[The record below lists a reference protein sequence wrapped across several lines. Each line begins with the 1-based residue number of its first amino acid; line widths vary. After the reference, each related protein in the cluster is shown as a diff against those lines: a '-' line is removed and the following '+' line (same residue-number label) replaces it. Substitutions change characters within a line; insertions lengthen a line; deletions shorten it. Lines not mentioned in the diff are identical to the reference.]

1 MHRKEVACTVAIA
14 LLVGLS
20 RVWIPLGA
28 TGRRLVE
35 DRLCSSD
42 GPQVGIGKVSFRLP
56 LEVRIDTL
64 RLRSSLGLQ
73 LRDVRIDL
81 AVRPLLAGRIE
92 PSAVHVDS
100 LRAQLPSTDRLDV
113 DRIRVCWLHMPIL
126 AGPRPLSDLDRM
138 EVENIGVSDPSG
150 NELAD
155 ARDADLFR
163 RWGRW
168 KLDVAS
174 AHLPGRIR
182 LDDMELEQS
191 PETTSVFSVHGHLLD
206 GRIDG
211 RLSAGPAPRL
221 DVELRKLD
229 LSRLPL
235 LSMDFPSESRMT
247 GIVSGKLRLRRAAKA
262 DAFDF
267 SGELA
272 GDSIRMAG
280 FPFQKSMLIRS
291 FLPEFADNISFGR
304 VSRLEGRLDPRG
316 LDVLDARI
324 EGHPLTVCAKG
335 RVRPGGAH
343 RLDLDCALDPAFARS
358 RTGLVRDAMEPR
370 SDGRFHLGA
379 ILEGRPNAQNLEISG
394 HTMGHAVGSV
404 LRSIF

>member
-1 MHRKEVACTVAIA
+1 
-14 LLVGLS
+14 
-20 RVWIPLGA
+20 VWIPLGA

-155 ARDADLFR
+155 ARDADLNR
-163 RWGRW
+163 REDRW

-174 AHLPGRIR
+174 AHLPGMIR
-182 LDDMELEQS
+182 FDDMELEQS
-191 PETTSVFSVHGHLLD
+191 PETTSIFSVHGRLLD
-206 GRIDG
+206 GRIEG
-211 RLSAGPAPRL
+211 RLSAGPAPEL

-235 LSMDFPSESRMT
+235 LSLDFPRASRMT
-247 GIVSGKLRLRRAAKA
+247 GIVSGKLRAHRAEKA

-280 FPFQKSMLIRS
+280 FPFQKSVLIRS

-304 VSRLEGRLDPRG
+304 ISRLEGRLDPRG
-316 LDVLDARI
+316 LDVFDAQV

-343 RLDLDCALDPAFARS
+343 RLDLDCALDPAFART
-358 RTGLVRDAMEPR
+358 RTGLVREALEPR

-379 ILEGRPNAQNLEISG
+379 ILEGRPNDQSLEISG
-394 HTMGHAVGSV
+394 HTLGHAVGSV